1 LGSLNDPNGWSP
13 NQDNQWKKL
22 TEEKTRIGWQ
32 HIFFGRIART
42 ITNLPTIKP
51 THQIGSAKTQ
61 HTKWPRKLLQTI
73 WDTFLRLWRQHN
85 EYIHGVTEKSHAK
98 RQRAAISARVIEC
111 YQQMDLLSAIDRDK
125 IYTKSQD
132 ELMQEN
138 PTYIKSWVKLATRII
153 RTSKKENRKKTGQ
166 KLMMEQY
173 FQWHPP
179 DVTRHQ

>member
-1 LGSLNDPNGWSP
+1 
-13 NQDNQWKKL
+13 
-22 TEEKTRIGWQ
+22 
-32 HIFFGRIART
+32 
-42 ITNLPTIKP
+42 
-51 THQIGSAKTQ
+51 
-61 HTKWPRKLLQTI
+61 
-73 WDTFLRLWRQHN
+73 
-85 EYIHGVTEKSHAK
+85 
-98 RQRAAISARVIEC
+98 
-111 YQQMDLLSAIDRDK
+111 MDLLSAIDRDK